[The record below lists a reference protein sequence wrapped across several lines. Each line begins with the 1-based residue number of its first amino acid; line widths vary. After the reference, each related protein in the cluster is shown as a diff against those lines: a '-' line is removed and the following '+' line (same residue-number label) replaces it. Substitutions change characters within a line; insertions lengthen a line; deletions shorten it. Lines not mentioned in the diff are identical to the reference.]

1 MIRTKAVKLSSIPAI
16 AFRQKLTAGGSG
28 ITILRSDTKQPG
40 IASISTKTGEA
51 IPNRQTNVKLY
62 PPEAF
67 AEAMELTRGLPYK
80 KQRNIKANEKLFMEE
95 HKEENVFEE
104 EEIIIDSNEYQMII
118 DRYSDKNGKLSY
130 DLMNKDFIRFAKSSS
145 TVRDM
150 ITNGKSEAAI
160 RNYIISHKIKNITGN
175 DKLTSKELKK
185 IIELLDE
192 VSPRGVYKELNQEL
206 RRMMSAERKK

>member
-1 MIRTKAVKLSSIPAI
+1 MIRRKKQKHAFIFPALI
-16 AFRQKLTAGGSG
+16 AMAMVICAFTA
-28 ITILRSDTKQPG
+28 LDAP
-40 IASISTKTGEA
+40 
-51 IPNRQTNVKLY
+51 
-62 PPEAF
+62 AF
-67 AEAMELTRGLPYK
+67 ADAKAGLP
-80 KQRNIKANEKLFMEE
+80 EE
-95 HKEENVFEE
+95 VLDNGIPVLS
-104 EEIIIDSNEYQMII
+104 IDIDPEEYQKII

-185 IIELLDE
+185 IVELLDE

-206 RRMMSAERKK
+206 RKMIAAGKKK